1 MKKSVFCLI
10 CIMCSLVKV
19 FAQEHN
25 CMNAESVLRSVD
37 WGWSRVDD
45 SHVEAGSASV
55 EVFGGMQTISMVRFP
70 MRKHAV
76 SVVESAGPS
85 AMITSEF
92 GVKSNALAALNGGY
106 FDGKLYP
113 TTYVKDEG
121 RVTGSGIADGVTRS
135 NAMFRIKDKRGR
147 KVDIVNVPDSLS
159 TISAAKRWREA
170 LVSGPVLM
178 EDGEVVDYLN
188 DPQRARRKFYVDRHP
203 RTVLGYSVDGMI
215 YFIVVDGRFPS
226 KAEGM
231 SVYELQTLC
240 SALGLYEAIN
250 LDGGGSSTLWTRD
263 LGVVNHPSD
272 NRRFDHKGERRV
284 PNVLIVE

>member
-1 MKKSVFCLI
+1 MKKSVFSLI
-10 CIMCSLVKV
+10 CIICSWVNIS
-19 FAQEHN
+19 AQEHN
-25 CMNAESVLRSVD
+25 CVDAESVLRSID
-37 WGWSRVDD
+37 WGWSRMDD
-45 SHVEAGSASV
+45 SHVEVGRASV
-55 EVFGGMQTISMVRFP
+55 EVFGSVQTISMVRFP
-70 MRKHAV
+70 MRRHAV
-76 SVVESAGPS
+76 SVVASAGPS

-92 GVKSNALAALNGGY
+92 GVKNKALAALNGGY

-121 RVTGSGIADGVTRS
+121 CVTGSSIADGVIRS

-159 TISAAKRWREA
+159 TVAAARRWREA
-170 LVSGPVLM
+170 LVSGPVLI
-178 EDGEVVDYLN
+178 EDGEIVDYLN

-203 RTVLGYSVDGMI
+203 RTILGYSSDGLI

-231 SVYELQTLC
+231 SIYELQALC
-240 SALGLYEAIN
+240 SALDLYEAVN

-263 LGVVNHPSD
+263 HGVVNHPSD